1 MKGTKRLICLA
12 LCLCM
17 LGSWLPFAAQ
27 AANAGSTAR
36 NEWISGE
43 TIKAKKTGA
52 TSFNIRGLDGK
63 KDYQTTY
70 RNDGYHTAVSVDGGS
85 KQREPKNTIASGLQL
100 DVDLE
105 KYSDTYIKVQ
115 YTLKNTGPKHIRSG
129 WPAMPM

>member
-1 MKGTKRLICLA
+1 MEGTKRLSCLA

-17 LGSWLPFAAQ
+17 LVSWLPAAAQ
-27 AANAGSTAR
+27 AADAGSTAR

-70 RNDGYHTAVSVDGGS
+70 RNGGYHTAVSVDGGS
-85 KQREPKNTIASGLQL
+85 KQWERKTPLLPACSWMWIWKNTAILILRCS
-100 DVDLE
+100 
-105 KYSDTYIKVQ
+105 I
-115 YTLKNTGPKHIRSG
+115 P
-129 WPAMPM
+129 